1 MRMLIIIIIFIM
13 RSSTQSHFLNH
24 IIFILSWLDYCNC
37 LLAGPRKF
45 RATDSA
51 PVVFWSSKPQC
62 RFNSLLHVFHWFPV
76 YQRIHYKFS
85 SSCFS
90 SVTGP
95 GPYCPAD
102 TLIISVP
109 SWQLHPSSAAHLSN
123 PFPGNKAI
131 WPTLLFKILQ
141 SGTKFCAI
149 LVCSTL

>member
-1 MRMLIIIIIFIM
+1 MRLLIIIIIFIM
-13 RSSTQSHFLNH
+13 SSSIQSLLPQPHYFYCHGL
-24 IIFILSWLDYCNC
+24 IIAAVFWLA
-37 LLAGPRKF
+37 L

-85 SSCFS
+85 STCFS
-90 SVTGP
+90 SITGP

-102 TLIISVP
+102 TLTIYVP
-109 SWQLHPSSAAHLSN
+109 SWQLHPSSATHLSN

-131 WPTLLFKILQ
+131 WLTLLFKILQ